1 MKDDLVPKLL
11 IEPLVENAV
20 SHGLEPKETDG
31 RILVEVREVGERL
44 LIVVEDD
51 GVGFDEEEAARTRR
65 DAKEETDGIFH
76 THMGLVNTERLLHIL
91 YKDACEMKIQ
101 GRKGVGT
108 RVEILL
114 PIERSEGDV

>member
-1 MKDDLVPKLL
+1 M
-11 IEPLVENAV
+11 
-20 SHGLEPKETDG
+20 
-31 RILVEVREVGERL
+31 GERL

-51 GVGFDEEEAARTRR
+51 GVGFDEEEAARMQR
-65 DAKEETDGIFH
+65 DAKEEMDGSFH

>member
-1 MKDDLVPKLL
+1 
-11 IEPLVENAV
+11 
-20 SHGLEPKETDG
+20 
-31 RILVEVREVGERL
+31 
-44 LIVVEDD
+44 
-51 GVGFDEEEAARTRR
+51 
-65 DAKEETDGIFH
+65 
-76 THMGLVNTERLLHIL
+76 MGLVNTERLLHIL